1 MKRKL
6 LALLTALLL
15 MATMIT
21 PAYADLLW
29 EPRGNQFYESHGATV
44 HNRTYLTNGGDGYVT
59 VLSSPDSRK
68 EVANIANGTRFFVV
82 YTWTDSDD
90 SVWGLG
96 YQAGNWESEGWVNL
110 ADMAL
115 IYDHVSF
122 EEDHADEFES
132 YDGFADGLTEACAYS
147 YPGGVYDMT
156 VEKWGGDD
164 FILSDCFD
172 IVYTDENG
180 LRWSYV
186 GYYFGVKNFW
196 VCIDDPMNENL
207 GVETA
212 QTVAQVR
219 GEGTQPVP
227 PAADVPQTGGF
238 PLWSIPVVLI
248 IVVALVTAVIV
259 RQRKK
264 TA

>member
-6 LALLTALLL
+6 LALLTVLLL
-15 MATMIT
+15 LVTMVT
-21 PAYADLLW
+21 PAFADVLW
-29 EPRGNQFYESHGATV
+29 MPRGNASFEYDAV
-44 HNRTYLTNGGDGYVT
+44 LNRAFLTNGGDGYVT
-59 VLSSPDSRK
+59 VYTAPNSMSK
-68 EVANIANGTRFFVV
+68 VANLANGTRFYVV
-82 YTWTDSDD
+82 YTREEKDGSL
-90 SVWGLG
+90 WGLG
-96 YQAGNWESEGWVNL
+96 YEAGADGAEGWVPL

-122 EEDHADEFES
+122 EEDHGAEFES
-132 YDGFADGLTEACAYS
+132 YDGFADGLTEACTYS
-147 YPGGVYDMT
+147 YPGGKYEMT

-172 IVYTDENG
+172 IVYTDANG

-196 VCIDDPMNENL
+196 VCLDDPMNENL
-207 GVETA
+207 GVETT
-212 QTVAQVR
+212 QTVFQVR
-219 GEGTQPVP
+219 GEGTPVVP
-227 PAADVPQTGGF
+227 PAANVPQTGGF
-238 PLWSIPVVLI
+238 PVWTVPVVLV

-259 RQRKK
+259 RKRKK